1 MTIGNN
7 IKKLR
12 TAQGLTQDQLAERLF
27 VTRQPISS
35 WERTASHPSL
45 EQLEAIAAALG
56 EDVMTLLYGPKPKYR
71 PSRKR
76 VILVVVLLAL
86 AATALELGAV
96 VPPQVEG
103 WVMRRK
109 PGWLF
114 YVIAFQLIE
123 GLLLGFGIGLAN
135 GFCVVGSQRVGAR
148 DEAGLRRCVAMTML
162 LSLIVTAVATAASFL
177 GTEPMLRAMNTPEN
191 IFSDSAAYIGIIFLG
206 LGASLFY
213 NLFSGLLRAVG
224 DSKTP
229 LYFLCLSSALNVVL
243 DLLFVVT
250 CSMGV
255 AGAAWAT
262 ILSQGVSALLC
273 LVYMLKKFPILRTG
287 RADWAWHGPMVR
299 RLARMGIPTA
309 LSNSVT
315 AIGCMILQVT
325 INGFGSTVVAAYTAA
340 SKVEQLTTQPT
351 FTFGLAAATFT
362 AQNAGAGKLDRVKDG
377 VRKATVLNLIAGLA
391 AAVVVWLFAAP
402 ITTWFVDPGETAVI
416 AASVQFL
423 NIEAVFILALGVLFV
438 YRNALQGL
446 GNAVMPLISGG
457 VELAMRLAAAILLSR
472 FLGYVGVC
480 LANPVAWTGAAVML
494 VPAYLAE
501 LRRQQNNALARAR

>member
-1 MTIGNN
+1 MRLLLRFSLPMLVGN
-7 IKKLR
+7 IFQQFYSMVDAMIVGR
-12 TAQGLTQDQLAERLF
+12 F
-27 VTRQPISS
+27 V
-35 WERTASHPSL
+35 
-45 EQLEAIAAALG
+45 G
-56 EDVMTLLYGPKPKYR
+56 VD
-71 PSRKR
+71 
-76 VILVVVLLAL
+76 AL
-86 AATALELGAV
+86 AAVGATGGMSFLV
-96 VPPQVEG
+96 
-103 WVMRRK
+103 
-109 PGWLF
+109 
-114 YVIAFQLIE
+114 
-123 GLLLGFGIGLAN
+123 LGFVIGLAN
-135 GFCVVGSQRVGAR
+135 GFCVVVSQRFGAR

-177 GTEPMLRAMNTPEN
+177 GTEPMLRA
-191 IFSDSAAYIGIIFLG
+191 
-206 LGASLFY
+206 
-213 NLFSGLLRAVG
+213 VG

-250 CSMGV
+250 FSMGV

-287 RADWAWHGPMVR
+287 WADWAWHGPMVR

>member
-1 MTIGNN
+1 
-7 IKKLR
+7 
-12 TAQGLTQDQLAERLF
+12 
-27 VTRQPISS
+27 
-35 WERTASHPSL
+35 
-45 EQLEAIAAALG
+45 
-56 EDVMTLLYGPKPKYR
+56 
-71 PSRKR
+71 
-76 VILVVVLLAL
+76 
-86 AATALELGAV
+86 
-96 VPPQVEG
+96 
-103 WVMRRK
+103 
-109 PGWLF
+109 
-114 YVIAFQLIE
+114 
-123 GLLLGFGIGLAN
+123 
-135 GFCVVGSQRVGAR
+135 
-148 DEAGLRRCVAMTML
+148 
-162 LSLIVTAVATAASFL
+162 
-177 GTEPMLRAMNTPEN
+177 
-191 IFSDSAAYIGIIFLG
+191 
-206 LGASLFY
+206 
-213 NLFSGLLRAVG
+213 
-224 DSKTP
+224 
-229 LYFLCLSSALNVVL
+229 
-243 DLLFVVT
+243 
-250 CSMGV
+250 
-255 AGAAWAT
+255 
-262 ILSQGVSALLC
+262 
-273 LVYMLKKFPILRTG
+273 
-287 RADWAWHGPMVR
+287 MVR

-446 GNAVMPLISGG
+446 GNAVVPLISGG

>member
-1 MTIGNN
+1 MRLLLRFSLPMLVGN
-7 IKKLR
+7 IFQQFYSMVDAMIVGR
-12 TAQGLTQDQLAERLF
+12 F
-27 VTRQPISS
+27 V
-35 WERTASHPSL
+35 
-45 EQLEAIAAALG
+45 G
-56 EDVMTLLYGPKPKYR
+56 VD
-71 PSRKR
+71 
-76 VILVVVLLAL
+76 AL
-86 AATALELGAV
+86 AAVGATGGMSFLV
-96 VPPQVEG
+96 
-103 WVMRRK
+103 
-109 PGWLF
+109 
-114 YVIAFQLIE
+114 
-123 GLLLGFGIGLAN
+123 LGFVIGLAN
-135 GFCVVGSQRVGAR
+135 GFCVVVSQRFGAR

-250 CSMGV
+250 FSMGV

-351 FTFGLAAATFT
+351 FTF
-362 AQNAGAGKLDRVKDG
+362 
-377 VRKATVLNLIAGLA
+377 GLA

>member
-1 MTIGNN
+1 MTSGSPLRLLLRFSVPMLVGN
-7 IKKLR
+7 IFQQFYSMVDAIIVGR
-12 TAQGLTQDQLAERLF
+12 F
-27 VTRQPISS
+27 V
-35 WERTASHPSL
+35 
-45 EQLEAIAAALG
+45 G
-56 EDVMTLLYGPKPKYR
+56 VD
-71 PSRKR
+71 
-76 VILVVVLLAL
+76 AL
-86 AATALELGAV
+86 AAVGATGGMSFLV
-96 VPPQVEG
+96 
-103 WVMRRK
+103 
-109 PGWLF
+109 
-114 YVIAFQLIE
+114 
-123 GLLLGFGIGLAN
+123 LGFVIGLAN
-135 GFCVVGSQRVGAR
+135 GFCVVVSQRFGAR

-162 LSLIVTAVATAASFL
+162 LSLIVTAVTTAASVL
-177 GTEPMLRAMNTPEN
+177 GTKPMLRAMNTPQN
-191 IFSDSAAYIGIIFLG
+191 IFEDSAAYIGIIFLG

-229 LYFLCLSSALNVVL
+229 LYFLCLSSALNVAL

-250 CSMGV
+250 FSMGV

-262 ILSQGVSALLC
+262 ILSQGFSALLC
-273 LVYMLKKFPILRTG
+273 LVYMLKKFPILRTC
-287 RADWAWHGPMVR
+287 RADWAWHAPMVR
-299 RLARMGIPTA
+299 RLAQMGIPTA

-377 VRKATVLNLIAGLA
+377 VRKATALNLIAGLA
-391 AAVVVWLFAAP
+391 AAAVVWLFAAP

-423 NIEAVFILALGVLFV
+423 NIEAIFILALGVLFV

-446 GNAVMPLISGG
+446 GNAVMPLVSGG
-457 VELAMRLAAAILLSR
+457 VELAMRLAAAIILSH

-501 LRRQQNNALARAR
+501 LRRQQNNTHARVC